1 VTDTADLGTGE
12 ERVAGPRTSEPPLRP
27 APFSAPTAA
36 VAAIILPGL
45 GHFVLGRRGRALV
58 FFVLVA
64 VSVLAGVLLT
74 GRLDSP
80 TPGKPLTLLATFA
93 SMGMGAPYLVLRL
106 VGYVG
111 DVTSAG
117 FEYGTA
123 FLRCAGVMNLL
134 LVLDAWD
141 IATGRKE

>member
-1 VTDTADLGTGE
+1 MTDSAELGPGE
-12 ERVAGPRTSEPPLRP
+12 DREVEPRASEPPTRS
-27 APFSAPTAA
+27 APVSAPTAA
-36 VAAIILPGL
+36 GAAILLPGL
-45 GHFVLGRRGRALV
+45 GHFLLGRRSRGLV

-64 VSVLAGVLLT
+64 VSVLVGVLLN
-74 GRLDSP
+74 GRLDTPS
-80 TPGKPLTLLATFA
+80 PGKPLTLLATLA
-93 SMGMGAPYLVLRL
+93 SMGMGSPYLVLRL
-106 VGYVG
+106 VSYVG

-134 LVLDAWD
+134 LVLDVWD